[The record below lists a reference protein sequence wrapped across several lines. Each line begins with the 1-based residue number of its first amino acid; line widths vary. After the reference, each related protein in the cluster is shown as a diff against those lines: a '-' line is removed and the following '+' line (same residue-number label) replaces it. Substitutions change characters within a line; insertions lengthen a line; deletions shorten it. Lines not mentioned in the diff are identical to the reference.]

1 MTLELKDHTFLLPIT
16 LCLWSS
22 VMAVFHASV
31 GPPGLVKSPNTYWEK
46 VTNITALLLEQ
57 CSFCLWHTVS
67 LPSSFCIEFN
77 VIQFQIFRHLPY
89 PVASLP
95 YPLSIYFTVT
105 CKCLPIS
112 SKYFLL
118 FFTLNKNLWF
128 LFCWHKHTSSLII
141 PFFLLSCA
149 CCFFLH
155 VFISWVPHSSTGHL
169 LCEFALLPQPRQA
182 RVCN

>member
-46 VTNITALLLEQ
+46 VTNITAPLLEQ

-67 LPSSFCIEFN
+67 LPSSLCIEFN

-105 CKCLPIS
+105 CKRLPIS

-141 PFFLLSCA
+141 PFFSPLLCLLFLSSC
-149 CCFFLH
+149 FYFM
-155 VFISWVPHSSTGHL
+155 SSTL
-169 LCEFALLPQPRQA
+169 FYRSFALW
-182 RVCN
+182 VCFTSSAKTG